1 VPRGTGQHS
10 APAQPRDGLDRPR
23 KALAGV
29 GQQTDYVPLAA
40 NDDIVDAY
48 DRTRDKKVIVI
59 TLLESSIIL
68 AVELSLLGHPAREA
82 VARVIATSSK
92 PPTFYWNYRTAAPPS
107 GSSARRIWVRG
118 SSYPKTEQKPEMR
131 VPAGR

>member
-1 VPRGTGQHS
+1 LRQTYPGY
-10 APAQPRDGLDRPR
+10 
-23 KALAGV
+23 ALAYRSAILESLG
-29 GQQTDYVPLAA
+29 GRCLQ
-40 NDDIVDAY
+40 DAY